1 MVGYKKF
8 TSKIS
13 GKGRSVVFNEENRCV
28 NAVTVVYHAEN
39 MDPDV

>member
-13 GKGRSVVFNEENRCV
+13 GKGHSVVFNEENRCV
-28 NAVTVVYHAEN
+28 NAVVYHIQN
-39 MDPDV
+39 MDTDV